1 VIAGESRDLVSALV
15 WLNPAETDR
24 LLGSTPEADGDVIHS
39 ATLAEHLADALA
51 ALNANAGSA
60 ARVERLLVMSAP
72 ANLDA
77 GEITDKGYVNQR
89 RVLARRAG
97 LVEQLYAAPLP
108 SHVIT
113 PATTAT

>member
-1 VIAGESRDLVSALV
+1 
-15 WLNPAETDR
+15 
-24 LLGSTPEADGDVIHS
+24 
-39 ATLAEHLADALA
+39 
-51 ALNANAGSA
+51 
-60 ARVERLLVMSAP
+60 MSAP